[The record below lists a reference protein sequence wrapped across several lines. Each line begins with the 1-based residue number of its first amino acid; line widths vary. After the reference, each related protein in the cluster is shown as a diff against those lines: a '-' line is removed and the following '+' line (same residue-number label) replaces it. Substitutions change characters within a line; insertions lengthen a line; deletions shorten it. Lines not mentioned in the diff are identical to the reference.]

1 MKEMKIRFSGSSS
14 PDFDNAIFRYQYDG
28 NGRLAVMLSS
38 VGTGNDHQ
46 HTGKFHSKAIFL
58 HNECSLSTSTFL
70 TFSHTFFEEIYNR
83 GFLSCLKGGGEHS
96 AYFQPQ
102 PGQKLGFAGK
112 VRDHIEIDIYTYL
125 NKNLCKVWGKKNGT
139 LSPLP
144 SSSNIHSS
152 AKTDKKRS

>member
-1 MKEMKIRFSGSSS
+1 MDPFFYSDFILKLKILNPSQFWLFFSLSGYDHDTGLLESVVTRSGHHFDMRMRMKYHGGLMKEMKIRFSGSSS

-96 AYFQPQ
+96 AYF
-102 PGQKLGFAGK
+102 
-112 VRDHIEIDIYTYL
+112 
-125 NKNLCKVWGKKNGT
+125 
-139 LSPLP
+139 
-144 SSSNIHSS
+144 
-152 AKTDKKRS
+152 